1 MALSRLLML
10 ALLAVVLMSL
20 VPVLVKS
27 TSANEVTIALARVWV
42 AVLAFSP
49 IMWWRGGLATL
60 SRKDW
65 LQLVIIGAV
74 FAAHWLTYFV
84 SIKLSTPALAT
95 LAITTFGVQYPLL
108 AYFFNGER
116 LNGVELLAI
125 VCCFGGCVIVTPQL
139 SLSNHTTLGILIGL
153 LSALLYASLPL
164 LHQRAGHIGTLT
176 RTWAQFFFAMLFF
189 LPLWSRSHWDLSH
202 GDWYRLLAMGVLCTV
217 IAHGLWVKVTTELP
231 ALYVSM
237 VYYLYLPLAMITSAY
252 FLSEDIS
259 VRKLLGAALVIASS
273 LTLSVYRYR
282 RQIREGLLKQ

>member
-1 MALSRLLML
+1 MTLSRLL
-10 ALLAVVLMSL
+10 ALSVLAVALMSL

-27 TSANEVTIALARVWV
+27 SSANEVTIALARVWV

-49 IMWWRGGLATL
+49 FMWWRGGLATL

-65 LQLVIIGAV
+65 LQLLVIGAV
-74 FAAHWLTYFV
+74 FAGHWLTYFI

-116 LNGVELLAI
+116 LNGFEMLAV

-139 SLSNHTTLGILIGL
+139 SLANETTLGVLVGL

-164 LHQRAGHIGTLT
+164 LHQRAGHISTLP
-176 RTWAQFFFAMLFF
+176 RTWAQFFFAMLCF
-189 LPLWSRSHWDLSH
+189 LPLWARSEWDLAP
-202 GDWYRLLAMGVLCTV
+202 GDWYRLLALGVLCTV

-237 VYYLYLPLAMITSAY
+237 VYYLYLPSAMLTSAY
-252 FLSEDIS
+252 FLGEEMTI
-259 VRKLLGAALVIASS
+259 RKLLGAVLVIASS
-273 LTLSVYRYR
+273 VALSVYRYR
-282 RQIREGLLKQ
+282 RQVREGVLQ